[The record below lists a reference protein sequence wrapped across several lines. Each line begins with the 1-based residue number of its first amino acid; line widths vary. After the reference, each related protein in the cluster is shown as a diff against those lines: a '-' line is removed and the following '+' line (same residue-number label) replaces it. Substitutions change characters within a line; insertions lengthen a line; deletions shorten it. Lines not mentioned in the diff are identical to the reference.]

1 MAKRS
6 RAKSVVNP
14 QARYEAAGM
23 GRRLKGWNPTPT
35 GPNKAISNLNIIRNR
50 TRDVGRNEWSGAAA
64 VRSWTTNLIGT
75 GIVPRPLTKNSALKL
90 KLNALWNEWVR
101 YADADGVLDFYG
113 LQALGVR
120 AWFSGGEF
128 FVRIRPRRVEDD
140 LTVPM
145 QIQLIES
152 EQVPML
158 DADNWPG
165 MQVGNM
171 IRSGVEIDRIGR
183 RVAYWM
189 YKAHPGDNAPLTINP
204 QDIVR
209 VPAQFV
215 RHVYDPQRPG
225 QLRGV
230 SEMASVITR
239 LRGVADFDDNVLER
253 QRLANLFTMFV
264 TKAAPSGHEDQL
276 TGMPLSYGAG
286 GEPIAALEPGMS
298 QELLPGED
306 VRFSEPPD
314 AGANYADFMRYQYLG
329 VSAGQGLPYEILSGD
344 IKDISDR
351 SLRVILNEFH
361 RLCEQKQWLVII
373 PQMCQ
378 PVRDLW
384 SDMAMLSGA
393 LSASEAVEAKNVR
406 WSPQAFAYVHPV
418 QDVQAKQTEVE
429 AGFRSRA
436 SVISEMGYD
445 PEDVDEERA
454 EDRQREETL
463 GLRVEPVAPTGNH
476 DRDNQDPNS
485 ELEGK

>member
-1 MAKRS
+1 
-6 RAKSVVNP
+6 
-14 QARYEAAGM
+14 
-23 GRRLKGWNPTPT
+23 
-35 GPNKAISNLNIIRNR
+35 
-50 TRDVGRNEWSGAAA
+50 
-64 VRSWTTNLIGT
+64 
-75 GIVPRPLTKNSALKL
+75 
-90 KLNALWNEWVR
+90 
-101 YADADGVLDFYG
+101 
-113 LQALGVR
+113 
-120 AWFSGGEF
+120 
-128 FVRIRPRRVEDD
+128 
-140 LTVPM
+140 
-145 QIQLIES
+145 
-152 EQVPML
+152 
-158 DADNWPG
+158 
-165 MQVGNM
+165 
-171 IRSGVEIDRIGR
+171 
-183 RVAYWM
+183 
-189 YKAHPGDNAPLTINP
+189 
-204 QDIVR
+204 
-209 VPAQFV
+209 
-215 RHVYDPQRPG
+215 
-225 QLRGV
+225 
-230 SEMASVITR
+230 
-239 LRGVADFDDNVLER
+239 
-253 QRLANLFTMFV
+253 
-264 TKAAPSGHEDQL
+264 
-276 TGMPLSYGAG
+276 
-286 GEPIAALEPGMS
+286 
-298 QELLPGED
+298 
-306 VRFSEPPD
+306 
-314 AGANYADFMRYQYLG
+314 MRYQYLG